1 MSPRSSDM
9 SKSIR
14 SGNLATK
21 QVENR
26 VVEMMIKADS
36 TETPQQLKMMHEIS
50 EAVHEDSDP
59 SHESL
64 NQKKP
69 LLLSKCFS
77 YDETKYASGPY
88 PSPKRYEYLS
98 ARENESGL
106 LAKGLFY
113 DHNDM
118 ELRIEKSHS
127 KRVES
132 VKNQFQVKRDDS
144 TDS

>member
-1 MSPRSSDM
+1 
-9 SKSIR
+9 
-14 SGNLATK
+14 
-21 QVENR
+21 
-26 VVEMMIKADS
+26 MMIKAES
-36 TETPQQLKMMHEIS
+36 TESPQQLKLMHEIS

-69 LLLSKCFS
+69 LSLSKCFS
-77 YDETKYASGPY
+77 NDQTKYASGPHL
-88 PSPKRYEYLS
+88 SPKRYEHLS

-127 KRVES
+127 KRFES
-132 VKNQFQVKRDDS
+132 VKQMIVVNDFASDQDA
-144 TDS
+144 